1 MVGRRAG
8 GRGDPPGRLVAGAGS
23 SAGLDREP
31 GRDALVAARSVRGG
45 LGGRGGLL
53 VHIQFRGSKDLLFT
67 ILSFR
72 FAPELMVIISLYVI
86 YQKLG
91 LFDSYIGMIWVMQLV
106 TIPMIVWITSRPRL
120 QQGS

>member
-1 MVGRRAG
+1 
-8 GRGDPPGRLVAGAGS
+8 
-23 SAGLDREP
+23 
-31 GRDALVAARSVRGG
+31 
-45 LGGRGGLL
+45 
-53 VHIQFRGSKDLLFT
+53 LLFT

-72 FAPELMVIISLYVI
+72 FAPELMMIIPLYVI